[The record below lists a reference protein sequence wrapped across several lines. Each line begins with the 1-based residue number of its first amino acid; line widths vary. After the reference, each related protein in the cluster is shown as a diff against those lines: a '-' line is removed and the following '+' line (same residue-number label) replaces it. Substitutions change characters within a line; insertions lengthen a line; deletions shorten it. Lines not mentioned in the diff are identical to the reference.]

1 MPFGTKYLR
10 TKADEYRALAAS
22 AKDVLIRLELLNI
35 AERYDREAKQN
46 EFQQLRA
53 DKGDTLH

>member
-10 TKADEYRALAAS
+10 TKAEEYRTLAAS